1 MKKFDIYMADLSPSV
16 SCDNRP
22 VVILQDIISE
32 HMNTILCAVITSK
45 QANDEISVDV
55 KTKAGKSMR
64 ILFDRIRNV
73 DKNKFKEKIDEVLED
88 EFVKIE
94 KKLDEVLDLK

>member
-1 MKKFDIYMADLSPSV
+1 MKKFDIYMADLSHSGRY
-16 SCDNRP
+16 DNRP
-22 VVILQDIISE
+22 ILILQDIISE
-32 HMNTILCAVITSK
+32 NMNTILCAVITSK

-55 KTKAGKSMR
+55 KTKTGKSMR
-64 ILFDRIRNV
+64 ILFDRIRNI
-73 DKNKFKEKIDEVLED
+73 DKNKFKEKIDEVSEY

>member
-1 MKKFDIYMADLSPSV
+1 MKKFDIYMADLSHSGRY
-16 SCDNRP
+16 DNRP
-22 VVILQDIISE
+22 ILILQDIISE
-32 HMNTILCAVITSK
+32 NMNTILCAVITSRES
-45 QANDEISVDV
+45 NDDISIDV
-55 KTKAGKSMR
+55 KTKAGKSMI

-73 DKNKFKEKIDEVLED
+73 DKNKFKEKIDEVLEY